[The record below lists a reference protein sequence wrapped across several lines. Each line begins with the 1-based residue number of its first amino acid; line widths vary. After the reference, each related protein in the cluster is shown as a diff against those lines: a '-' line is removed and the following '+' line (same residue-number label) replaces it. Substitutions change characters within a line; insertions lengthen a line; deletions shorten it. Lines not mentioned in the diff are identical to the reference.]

1 MALKGIDISGWQKGI
16 DMTKVPGDFV
26 IIKAT
31 QGTKYV
37 NDDCDRAYRQAKRA
51 GKLLGVYHY
60 FSGGDPIKEADFFV
74 SNIKGYIGEAILVLD
89 WEGQMNEKFS
99 QGPAVAKPFLDRV
112 AKLTGVNPLIYMSK
126 SVCREHN
133 WSTVAAKYGLWVAQY
148 ANDKQTGY
156 QTKPWTDSAG
166 YGAWKSPAIFQYSSH
181 GKLSGYSGNLDMD
194 IAYLDAAGWKAYA
207 KAASH
212 NTKTETSSSTE
223 KAQESA
229 PSGST
234 LDLAYGVMKDKYG
247 KGDERKKKLGSRYD
261 EVQTMINHIA
271 TASVATLAAEV
282 KQGKYGNDEI
292 RKTVLGS
299 RYDEVQKIINS
310 QAAES
315 SKVYYT
321 VKSGDTLSGIAKKY
335 GTTYQKIAQLNGI
348 SNPNRIYPGQKIR
361 VK

>member
-1 MALKGIDISGWQKGI
+1 MSMNGIDVSGWQKGI
-16 DMTKVPGDFV
+16 NLKEVPADFV
-26 IIKAT
+26 IVKAT
-31 QGTKYV
+31 QGTTYV
-37 NDDCDRAYRQAKRA
+37 NPDCDRAYQQAKKA

-60 FSGGDPIKEADFFV
+60 FSGGDPVAEADFFV

-89 WEGQMNEKFS
+89 WEGQMNKKFS

-133 WSTVAAKYGLWVAQY
+133 WSAVAAKYGLWVAQY

-181 GKLSGYSGNLDMD
+181 GRLSGYSGNLDMD

-207 KAASH
+207 KVARS
-212 NTKTETSSSTE
+212 NTQPDTSGSTE
-223 KAQESA
+223 KPKESA
-229 PSGST
+229 PSGSP
-234 LDLAYGVMKDKYG
+234 LELVYDVMKGKYG

-271 TASVATLAAEV
+271 NASAVTLAAEV
-282 KQGKYGNDEI
+282 KQGKYGDNEV
-292 RKTVLGS
+292 RRTVLGS
-299 RYDEVQKIINS
+299 RYDEIQKIIND
-310 QAAES
+310 QAAKS

-321 VKSGDTLSGIAKKY
+321 VKSGDTLSGIAKEY
-335 GTTYQKIAQLNGI
+335 GTTYQKIAQLNCI
-348 SNPNRIYPGQKIR
+348 SNPNKIYPGQKIR

>member
-1 MALKGIDISGWQKGI
+1 ML
-16 DMTKVPGDFV
+16 
-26 IIKAT
+26 
-31 QGTKYV
+31 
-37 NDDCDRAYRQAKRA
+37 
-51 GKLLGVYHY
+51 
-60 FSGGDPIKEADFFV
+60 
-74 SNIKGYIGEAILVLD
+74 
-89 WEGQMNEKFS
+89 
-99 QGPAVAKPFLDRV
+99 
-112 AKLTGVNPLIYMSK
+112 
-126 SVCREHN
+126 
-133 WSTVAAKYGLWVAQY
+133 AQY

-207 KAASH
+207 KAAGH

>member
-1 MALKGIDISGWQKGI
+1 MALNGIDISGWQKGI

-112 AKLTGVNPLIYMSK
+112 AKLTGINPLIYMSK

-207 KAASH
+207 KAAGH

-282 KQGKYGNDEI
+282 KQGKYGNDE
-292 RKTVLGS
+292 
-299 RYDEVQKIINS
+299 VQKIINS

>member
-1 MALKGIDISGWQKGI
+1 MEESYDN
-16 DMTKVPGDFV
+16 
-26 IIKAT
+26 
-31 QGTKYV
+31 KY
-37 NDDCDRAYRQAKRA
+37 RI
-51 GKLLGVYHY
+51 GVYGSRNICQKVCSLTKAESS
-60 FSGGDPIKEADFFV
+60 FVAD
-74 SNIKGYIGEAILVLD
+74 
-89 WEGQMNEKFS
+89 
-99 QGPAVAKPFLDRV
+99 
-112 AKLTGVNPLIYMSK
+112 MS
-126 SVCREHN
+126 
-133 WSTVAAKYGLWVAQY
+133 T
-148 ANDKQTGY
+148 
-156 QTKPWTDSAG
+156 
-166 YGAWKSPAIFQYSSH
+166 
-181 GKLSGYSGNLDMD
+181 GYSGNLDMD

-207 KAASH
+207 KAAGH

-234 LDLAYGVMKDKYG
+234 LDLAYGVMKDKSG

-282 KQGKYGNDEI
+282 KQGKYGDNEV
-292 RKTVLGS
+292 RRTVLGS
-299 RYDEVQKIINS
+299 RYDEIQEIINS

>member
-1 MALKGIDISGWQKGI
+1 MALNGIDISGWQKGI

-112 AKLTGVNPLIYMSK
+112 TKLTGINPLIYMSK

-207 KAASH
+207 KAAGH

-299 RYDEVQKIINS
+299 RYDEVQKIVNGGGTS
-310 QAAES
+310 A
-315 SKVYYT
+315 VYYT
-321 VKSGDTLSGIAKKY
+321 VKSGDTLSGIAAKY
-335 GTTYQKIAQLNGI
+335 GTTYQKIASLSGI
-348 SNPNRIYPGQKIR
+348 SNPNKIYVGQRVR

>member
-1 MALKGIDISGWQKGI
+1 MSMNGIDVSGWQKGI
-16 DMTKVPGDFV
+16 NLKEVPADFV
-26 IIKAT
+26 IVKAT
-31 QGTKYV
+31 QGTTYV
-37 NDDCDRAYRQAKRA
+37 NPDCDRAYQQAKKA

-60 FSGGDPIKEADFFV
+60 FSGGDPVAEAEFFV
-74 SNIKGYIGEAILVLD
+74 KNVKGYIGEAILVLD
-89 WEGQMNEKFS
+89 WEGEQNAKFS
-99 QGPAVAKPFLDRV
+99 QGPAVAKPFLDKV
-112 AKLTGVNPLIYMSK
+112 KELTGVRPLIYMSK
-126 SVCREHN
+126 SVCRAHD
-133 WSTVAAKYGLWVAQY
+133 WSAVASEYALWVAQY
-148 ANDKQTGY
+148 ADNNTTGY
-156 QTKPWTDSAG
+156 QSNPWTDSAG

-181 GKLSGYSGNLDMD
+181 GRLSGYSGNLDMD

-207 KAASH
+207 KVARS
-212 NTKTETSSSTE
+212 NTQPDTSGSTE
-223 KAQESA
+223 KPKESA
-229 PSGST
+229 PSGSP
-234 LDLAYGVMKDKYG
+234 LELVYDVMKGKYG